1 MNFELHLVL
10 LGVLIVIL
18 ATVVLYRK
26 WLEGHEDHYVH
37 LHNTASDTKTIS
49 SQMTRAKRIELL
61 SKLTRYLVAAVILYG
76 LVLAGGAA
84 YMAWNSH

>member
-26 WLEGHEDHYVH
+26 WLEDHEDHYFH
-37 LHNTASDTKTIS
+37 LHNTPSDTKIIS

-61 SKLTRYLVAAVILYG
+61 SKLTRYLVAAVILYA